1 MSPKLTAWIRELCIQ
16 SGKKQD
22 FLDAFVNRLANYPD
36 IIEELDYYRRTGDFL
51 ADVEIAGCTVI
62 DIMVWQIDHFKSH
75 MDWGEYDMQE
85 NPACM
90 VLMAFDTLLQM
101 KETPQSYLNAMQSET
116 GTDYV
121 GKF

>member
-1 MSPKLTAWIRELCIQ
+1 MQQELAAWIWELCTK
-16 SGKKQD
+16 SGQNKSFYND
-22 FLDAFVNRLANYPD
+22 FTERLVRYPD
-36 IIEELDYYRRTGDFL
+36 IMAELDYYRRTGDFL
-51 ADVEIAGCTVI
+51 AESEIEGCTVL

-75 MDWGEYDMQE
+75 MDRGEYNMQE

-90 VLMAFDTLLQM
+90 VLMAFDTLLRMQ
-101 KETPQSYLNAMQSET
+101 ENPQTYLYAMQSET

>member
-1 MSPKLTAWIRELCIQ
+1 MPPELTAWIKELCIQ
-16 SGKKQD
+16 SGKNQT
-22 FLDAFVNRLANYPD
+22 FFEGFVGRLAKYPD
-36 IIEELDYYRRTGDFL
+36 IMEELDYYRRTGDFL
-51 ADVEIAGCTVI
+51 AGIEIQGCTVI

-75 MDWGEYDMQE
+75 MDRGEYDMQE

-90 VLMAFDTLLQM
+90 VLMAFDTLLRM
-101 KETPQSYLNAMQSET
+101 EETPQPYVNAMQSET